1 MHITSAHDCACFYT
15 EARASQFYELGKG
28 EHMDCVVMIQ
38 ALQDRISGAEV
49 WVEAR
54 ERNRK
59 RDPVFVRT
67 AAQQVLGGAPAPCS
81 RRL

>member
-1 MHITSAHDCACFYT
+1 
-15 EARASQFYELGKG
+15 
-28 EHMDCVVMIQ
+28 MDCVVMIQ